1 MENFSDPTVPG
12 DLTEN
17 RQNGGMPT
25 RRAVPG
31 MSERVADIH
40 HAIGSATRVTVLRYV
55 LENPQATR
63 SALVEATGMAPAP
76 ARLALAALEERGY
89 ITADV
94 DGDRVG
100 KTVRYSANRAKVSE
114 DASAFL
120 GWLLR

>member
-1 MENFSDPTVPG
+1 MRESQPAGQEG
-12 DLTEN
+12 DAMGD
-17 RQNGGMPT
+17 RQNGAMPA
-25 RRAVPG
+25 RREVPG
-31 MSERVADIH
+31 MPERVTAIH
-40 HAIGSATRVTVLRYV
+40 YAIGSATRVTVLRYV

-94 DGDRVG
+94 EGDRVG